1 MLALCQVQQRQDGAR
16 LATGRIFSDM
26 RPRPIQVLRC
36 EVETLG
42 LLEFGTLD
50 RRAHRSISP
59 KTISID
65 PMIATTSA
73 SIWPRVMKSVACK
86 KAKPGDLILQRYGR
100 LVPSETR

>member
-1 MLALCQVQQRQDGAR
+1 MLALRQIQQRQDGAR
-16 LATGRIFSDM
+16 FTTGRIFGDM
-26 RPRPIQVLRC
+26 RPRPIQVLRR
-36 EVETLG
+36 EIETRG
-42 LLEFGTLD
+42 LLEFGNLD
-50 RRAHRSISP
+50 RGTHRSISP

-73 SIWPRVMKSVACK
+73 SIWPRVMKSVACR